1 MKQSM
6 PPLKKHVWA
15 FADGNKWDQRKVK
28 NDTKWSSN
36 NSTGKRKQSEKFQYK
51 VECKTKSITDKNK
64 ANLWLATPPHDQ
76 FFVFQLHYPSSS
88 QRERNK
94 RRKQKSTREIMW
106 FSHINLCPPGKWCTT
121 CTLKRDLTTN
131 MCSLKPC
138 SQLVSHQ
145 HTQLDFSKTYTFL
158 VQERFIWQ
166 NRSNWSF
173 LISQLIQIA

>member
-1 MKQSM
+1 M

-36 NSTGKRKQSEKFQYK
+36 NSTGKRKQSENFQYK

-106 FSHINLCPPGKWCTT
+106 LATSTYVH
-121 CTLKRDLTTN
+121 
-131 MCSLKPC
+131 
-138 SQLVSHQ
+138 QVSDAQ
-145 HTQLDFSKTYTFL
+145 PALWKG
-158 VQERFIWQ
+158 IWQ
-166 NRSNWSF
+166 QICALSNPVPNLF
-173 LISQLIQIA
+173 LTSILNLIFPKPTLFWYKKDLFDKTGQTGVS